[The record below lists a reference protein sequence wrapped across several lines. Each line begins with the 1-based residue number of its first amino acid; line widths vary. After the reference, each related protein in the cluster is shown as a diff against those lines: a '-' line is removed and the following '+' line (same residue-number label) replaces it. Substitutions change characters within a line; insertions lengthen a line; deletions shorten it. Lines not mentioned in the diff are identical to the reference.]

1 MIGSM
6 PKAFAYLRVSGKSQI
21 DGDGFRRQ
29 LETIRA
35 YAKEHGI
42 KIIRVFEE
50 RGVSGT
56 KDMEDRPAFIEMMS
70 ALLSN
75 GVRTVLIEKLD
86 RLARDLMIQETIIS
100 DMRKRGL
107 ELISVHEPDLLQ
119 DDPTRT
125 LLRQMM
131 GAVAQYEKTMLVLKL
146 RGARNRIKA
155 AGGHGE
161 GNLPFGSYAGEWE
174 TLERL
179 LALRT
184 EHPEWSF
191 NKLAKQLDVEGKK
204 PRSGGE
210 WHPHA
215 VKRIVTKHMDEGKE

>member
-1 MIGSM
+1 MR
-6 PKAFAYLRVSGKSQI
+6 KAFAYLRVSGKSQI
-21 DGDGFRRQ
+21 EGDGFKRQ
-29 LETIRA
+29 LEAIQA
-35 YAKEHGI
+35 YSKAQDI
-42 KIIRVFEE
+42 KIVRVFEE
-50 RGVSGT
+50 RGVSGS
-56 KDMEDRPAFIEMMS
+56 KDLTDRPALIDMMS

-75 GVRTVLIEKLD
+75 GVKVVLVEKSD
-86 RLARDLMIQETIIS
+86 RLARDLMIQETIIG

-131 GAVAQYEKTMLVLKL
+131 GAIAQYEKAMLVLKL

-161 GNLPFGSYAGEWE
+161 GNRPFGSYEGESD
-174 TLERL
+174 TLERMK
-179 LALRT
+179 ALRT
-184 EHPEWSF
+184 EHPDWSYS
-191 NKLAKQLDVEGKK
+191 KLASQLDTEGKL
-204 PRSGGE
+204 PRSGRT

-215 VKRIVTKHMDEGKE
+215 VKRIVTTQKKSPKGTGE

>member
-1 MIGSM
+1 MT
-6 PKAFAYLRVSGKSQI
+6 KAFVYLRVSGKSQI
-21 DGDGFRRQ
+21 EGDGFARQ

-35 YAKEHGI
+35 YAKAHDV
-42 KIIRVFEE
+42 KIVQVFEE

-56 KDMEDRPAFIEMMS
+56 KDMEDRPAFIQMMS

-86 RLARDLMIQETIIS
+86 RLARDLMIQETIIG

-131 GAVAQYEKTMLVLKL
+131 GAIAQYEKTMLVLKL

-161 GNLPFGSYAGEWE
+161 GNKPYGSNPDEAA

-179 LALRT
+179 MVLRR
-184 EHPEWSF
+184 EHPEW
-191 NKLAKQLDVEGKK
+191 
-204 PRSGGE
+204 
-210 WHPHA
+210 
-215 VKRIVTKHMDEGKE
+215 

>member
-1 MIGSM
+1 MT
-6 PKAFAYLRVSGKSQI
+6 KAFAYLRVSGKNQI
-21 DGDGFRRQ
+21 DGDGFKRQ

-35 YAKEHGI
+35 YAKEHDI

-56 KDMEDRPAFIEMMS
+56 KDMEDRPAFIDMMS

-75 GVRTVLIEKLD
+75 GVRKVLIEKLD
-86 RLARDLMIQETIIS
+86 RLARDLMIQETIIG

-131 GAVAQYEKTMLVLKL
+131 GAIAQYEKTMLVLKL

-155 AGGHGE
+155 RGGHGE
-161 GNLPFGSYAGEWE
+161 GNLAFGSYAGEAE
-174 TLERL
+174 TLERMT
-179 LALRT
+179 ALRT

-191 NKLAKQLDVEGKK
+191 NKLAAQLDTEGMK
-204 PRSGGE
+204 PRSGGK

-215 VKRIVTKHMDEGKE
+215 VKRIVTKNAT